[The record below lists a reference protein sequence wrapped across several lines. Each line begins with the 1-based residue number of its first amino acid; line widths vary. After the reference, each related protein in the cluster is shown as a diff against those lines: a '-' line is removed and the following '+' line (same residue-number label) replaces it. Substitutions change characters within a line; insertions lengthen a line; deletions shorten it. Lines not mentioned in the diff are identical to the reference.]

1 MKFSV
6 VCPYCSREVFFESSG
21 VEQKVLCP
29 FCQKKFMVSIIE
41 PIEKNETPLTDKSKL
56 PFRPDLEQSKKLI
69 NKVEKDIDE
78 MEAEDVLDSFYAIE
92 ELISD
97 YLENDELD
105 IDTKTALLV
114 IASRKQIDLSSGVK
128 QHLQNSMPGV
138 PLPTHLG
145 YDVLSDIRERQGQYG
160 ESIQLCQQ
168 AIEEGWTGD
177 WQTRLNRC
185 RKTSMIRK
193 KEK

>member
-6 VCPYCSREVFFESSG
+6 VCPYCSREVLLESSG

-29 FCQKKFMVSIIE
+29 FCQNKFMVTIIE
-41 PIEKNETPLTDKSKL
+41 PVDKNESLSEDKSRL
-56 PFRPDLEQSKKLI
+56 PFHPDLEQSKKLI
-69 NKVEKDIDE
+69 KKVEEDFNK
-78 MEAEDVLDSFYAIE
+78 MKAEDILDCFYALE

-97 YLENDELD
+97 YLENEELD

-114 IASRKQIDLSSGVK
+114 IASKKQIDLSKKVK
-128 QHLQNSMPGV
+128 QHLQKSMPGV
-138 PLPTHLG
+138 PLTTHLG

-168 AIEEGWTGD
+168 AIEEGWAGD
-177 WQTRLNRC
+177 WQNRLNRC
-185 RKTSMIRK
+185 RKTSMIK
-193 KEK
+193 KKKQ